1 MTDAATSFAGSG
13 PMRAGQEIDSGA
25 VDAWLRANVDG
36 YAGPLTVEQFNG
48 GQSNP
53 TYRLRTPGRD
63 YVLRRKPAGTLLK
76 GAHAIEREYRVM
88 SALAQ
93 TGFPV
98 AKPYGLCEDE
108 RVIGTPFF
116 VMEMV
121 EGRIFWTPALPDL
134 GAADRAAYFDAMNA
148 TLARLHSFDSAA
160 LGLADFG
167 RSDNYLARQ
176 IARWSQQYRDD
187 DLAGALPEM
196 ERLVEW
202 LPAHLPPGDESSLVH
217 GDYRADNLVFAAQA
231 PTVLAVLDWEL
242 STLGHPLADFTYH
255 LMMYRL
261 PSHILGG
268 LVGSDLATLG
278 IPSEADYVAAYCRRT
293 SRARID
299 QLDWYLAF
307 NMFRFAAIIHG
318 IKGRMARGTA
328 ASPHAASLVAILP
341 ELAAIAWAQA
351 ERQS

>member
-1 MTDAATSFAGSG
+1 MTDAATSFSGSG
-13 PMRAGQEIDSGA
+13 PMRQGQEIDA
-25 VDAWLRANVDG
+25 RAIDRWLGDNVDD

-53 TYRLRTPGRD
+53 TYRLRTPRRD
-63 YVLRRKPAGTLLK
+63 YVLRRKPSGVLLK

-88 SALAQ
+88 RALSDA
-93 TGFPV
+93 GFPV
-98 AKPYGLCEDE
+98 AHPYARCDDGA
-108 RVIGTPFF
+108 VIGTPFF

-121 EGRIFWTPALPDL
+121 EGRIFWQPSLPGL
-134 GAADRAAYFDAMNA
+134 GADQRPRYFDAMNA
-148 TLARLHSFDSAA
+148 TLARLHGLDPAA

-167 RSDNYLARQ
+167 RPENYLARQ
-176 IARWSQQYRDD
+176 IERWSRQYRDD
-187 DLAGALPEM
+187 ALAGSLVEM
-196 ERLVEW
+196 DRLVDW
-202 LPAHLPPGDESSLVH
+202 LPRHIPPGDECRLVH
-217 GDYRADNLVFAAQA
+217 GDFRADNLVFDASE
-231 PTVLAVLDWEL
+231 PLVRAVLDWEL

-268 LVGSDLATLG
+268 LAGSDFAGLG

-293 SRARID
+293 GRAGID
-299 QLDWYLAF
+299 QLDFYLAF

-318 IKGRMARGTA
+318 IKGRIARGTA

-351 ERQS
+351 ER